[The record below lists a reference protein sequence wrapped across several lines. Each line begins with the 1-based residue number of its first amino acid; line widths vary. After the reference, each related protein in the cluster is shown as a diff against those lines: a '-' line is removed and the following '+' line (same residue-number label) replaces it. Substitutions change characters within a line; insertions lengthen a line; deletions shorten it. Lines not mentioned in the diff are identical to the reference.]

1 MKIDLT
7 KADFVAAFAF
17 SDKIEDSQVRPF
29 IGDARTLDLLPL
41 LGHETLEKLAI
52 APELTTIT
60 DYVSQA
66 ALATLPLG
74 ALVLRRDRI
83 YKALVDNPMQDVPA
97 LAENYDAASTEPVSE
112 PNAQWQYLRLETL
125 WQVYLKPYWLQAA
138 FVRFLLNH
146 GVNVTKAGLTVPVDR
161 SNGTYDRPSSAQ
173 VAQLLADTRITAEAR
188 RSRLTRF
195 LKINGLLYCQDAGGY
210 AHIIGD
216 SPLTADE
223 RARYATPN
231 RRRHKSP
238 LRGV

>member
-1 MKIDLT
+1 MKIDLLR
-7 KADFVAAFAF
+7 ADFVAAFAF

-29 IGDARTLDLLPL
+29 IGDARTLDILPL
-41 LGHETLEKLAI
+41 LGHETLERLAV
-52 APELTTIT
+52 APELTPIA
-60 DYVSQA
+60 DYVSQTTLA
-66 ALATLPLG
+66 ALSLG

-83 YKALVDNPMQDVPA
+83 YKTLVANPTEDVPTK
-97 LAENYDAASTEPVSE
+97 AESTELSDETPQQAAE
-112 PNAQWQYLRLETL
+112 QWRYLPLATL

-161 SNGTYDRPSSAQ
+161 AQGTYDRPSSAQ

-188 RSRLTRF
+188 LSRLTRF
-195 LKINGLLYCQDAGGY
+195 LKQSGLLACQDSCGGY
-210 AHIIGD
+210 DRVVGD
-216 SPLTADE
+216 APLTADE
-223 RARYATPN
+223 RARYTPN